1 MSRGSNSKAGRQ
13 NQLSVLGLTGALLL
27 ALPTASFAVV
37 GFASSEVSGD
47 VANSAFDF
55 FTPATVDPALAAR
68 VADKARA
75 RGLRFTPATG
85 SPVARSKP
93 VNVAVRIDREAAQAI
108 SIRKALDIL
117 PGKATAIAALQPAKF
132 NLGTARGYQSFAQ
145 PVERAIELPS
155 NVSRLDV
162 PDLAEFKPSK
172 ARDDKP
178 SRLQPRISLE
188 DNAIAGRSQN
198 TLDANEASVDVGGS
212 FRVLKNLDVTAGV
225 RLSQERDRL
234 APLTDSSQ
242 DSQSVYVG
250 TQVRF

>member
-1 MSRGSNSKAGRQ
+1 MSRGSNSQAGKQRQ
-13 NQLSVLGLTGALLL
+13 LPVLGMAGALLL
-27 ALPTASFAVV
+27 ALPTASLAVV
-37 GFASSEVSGD
+37 GFASAGVSGNT
-47 VANSAFDF
+47 AEAAFDF

-75 RGLRFTPATG
+75 KGLRFTPATS
-85 SPVARSKP
+85 SPVARTKP
-93 VNVAVRIDREAAQAI
+93 VTVAVRVDREAAQAI
-108 SIRKALDIL
+108 SVRKVIEAA
-117 PGKATAIAALQPAKF
+117 PGKAAAVAALQPAKF

-145 PVERAIELPS
+145 PVERTIELPS

-162 PDLAEFKPSK
+162 PDLAEFKPAK
-172 ARDDKP
+172 ARDGKP